1 MKQSFNQTSV
11 GVSVERSLDVLT
23 SKLPFRWVDN
33 CQMTIPYI
41 EMLTPHP
48 RTVPTRS
55 HCRCHRHFR
64 RIKHGTKRSRFAT
77 VMMLVSL
84 MAQPRLTF
92 NMASDGL
99 LPAIFAQFDSTG
111 ILQGGTLV
119 SGLVMTF
126 VATFIPVVYLNDLIS
141 AGILLASSM
150 TNSCLL
156 LLRCEPPNR
165 QPKLLERSLDV

>member
-1 MKQSFNQTSV
+1 
-11 GVSVERSLDVLT
+11 
-23 SKLPFRWVDN
+23 
-33 CQMTIPYI
+33 
-41 EMLTPHP
+41 
-48 RTVPTRS
+48 
-55 HCRCHRHFR
+55 
-64 RIKHGTKRSRFAT
+64 
-77 VMMLVSL
+77 MMLVSL